1 MNGPHRPL
9 ELTRLAAEH
18 LAAKGVEAARL
29 DAELLLAHVLGLK
42 RLDLYL
48 QFERPLEPGEVA
60 AYREALRRRAAR
72 EPLQYITGEVEFREL
87 TLGVDPRVLIPRP
100 ETELLVGEVLAW
112 VRDRDLIDASALD
125 LGTGSGV
132 IALSLL
138 TEGPFATVVATDI
151 SDDALAAAG
160 ENAERAG
167 LADRLELRAGP
178 LYAPVGEGEEF
189 DVIVTNPP
197 YVADRERETLMTE
210 VRDHEP
216 ADALF
221 AGEDGLSVLRPIIQG
236 APERLKGGGLLA
248 MEIGTEQ
255 ADAVAGLLRGR
266 GFTEPRVV
274 RDLAGRERMVLATYD

>member
-18 LAAKGVEAARL
+18 LAGKGVPDAGL
-29 DAELLLAHVLGLK
+29 DAEYLLAHVLDMK
-42 RLDLYL
+42 RLELYL
-48 QFERPLEPGEVA
+48 QFERPLEPPEVA

-112 VRDRDLIDASALD
+112 VRDRNRTDAAALD
-125 LGTGSGV
+125 LGTGSGA

-138 TEGPFATVVATDI
+138 AEGPFASVLATDI
-151 SDDALAAAG
+151 SEDALAAAG

-167 LADRLELRAGP
+167 LVDRLVLRAGP

-197 YVADRERETLMTE
+197 YVADRERDTLMPE

-216 ADALF
+216 AEALF
-221 AGEDGLSVLRPIIQG
+221 AGGDGLSVLRSIIDG
-236 APERLKGGGLLA
+236 APDRLKGGGLLA
-248 MEIGTEQ
+248 TEIGAEQ
-255 ADAVAGLLRGR
+255 ADAVAGLLRER